1 MLIVRGHNYYDLPLE
16 VDHPLKEFHADK
28 ELAPVD
34 ATYLESGVLH
44 T

>member
-1 MLIVRGHNYYDLPLE
+1 MVGRSIDDDDLPLE